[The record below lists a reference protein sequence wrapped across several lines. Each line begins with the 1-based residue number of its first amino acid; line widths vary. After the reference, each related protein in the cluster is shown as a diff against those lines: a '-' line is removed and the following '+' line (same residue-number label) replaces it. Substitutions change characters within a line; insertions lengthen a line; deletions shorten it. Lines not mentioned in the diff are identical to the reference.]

1 MAVFCPKCGTPA
13 ADDAVF
19 CRSCGANLAE
29 AIAAALAGQAT
40 GSTANGTTLGTG
52 TGTTAPAERPV
63 SQTTPSVTVP
73 GGTIE
78 PSKSGGCGKEIL
90 IIVLVFAL
98 LVVAG
103 VGIALY
109 LAH

>member
-19 CRSCGANLAE
+19 CRSCGAKLAE

-40 GSTANGTTLGTG
+40 GSTASGTTLGTG
-52 TGTTAPAERPV
+52 TTASAERPV

>member
-19 CRSCGANLAE
+19 CRSCGAKLAE

-40 GSTANGTTLGTG
+40 GSTASGTTLR
-52 TGTTAPAERPV
+52 TGTTAPAQRPA

-78 PSKSGGCGKEIL
+78 PNKSGGCGKEIL
-90 IIVLVFAL
+90 VIVLVFAL

>member
-1 MAVFCPKCGTPA
+1 MAVFCPNCGTPA

-19 CRSCGANLAE
+19 CRSCGAKLAE

-40 GSTANGTTLGTG
+40 GSTASGTTLG

-90 IIVLVFAL
+90 IIVLVFAV